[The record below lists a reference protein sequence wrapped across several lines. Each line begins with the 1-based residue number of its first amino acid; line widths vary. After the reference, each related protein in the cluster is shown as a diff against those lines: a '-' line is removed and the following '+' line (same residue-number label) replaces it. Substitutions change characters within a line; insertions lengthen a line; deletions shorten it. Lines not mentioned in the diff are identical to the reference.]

1 MSSYYVA
8 DFPFFLFKTLS
19 NFCLEVWYIFSLPFL
34 ILDALYV
41 DTSFTKD
48 SAVQNLVQN
57 PHNPSF
63 LNISFLA

>member
-1 MSSYYVA
+1 MSSYYIA
-8 DFPFFLFKTLS
+8 DFPFFLFKILS
-19 NFCLEVWYIFSLPFL
+19 IFCLEVLYIFSLPFL
-34 ILDALYV
+34 FLDALYV

-63 LNISFLA
+63 LDLSFLA